1 MPPMSRVASAQQRP
15 PLPLDPNG
23 RVDLERLEL
32 PTGISITRIHGA
44 TPDRKYFPSNA
55 AEYSAG
61 GRDQS
66 VLPLP
71 GSIQPPTPALSSSGT
86 ASSKMIPENSQAP
99 IGYSALEGMPA
110 GLNGPNVIVV
120 DTSSLKT
127 REEEEKVRILPF
139 TSYKCLIKYLP
150 YPRHYRPFRNILK
163 VTLSSFRQRAI
174 F

>member
-1 MPPMSRVASAQQRP
+1 MSRVASAQQRP

-44 TPDRKYFPSNA
+44 APDRKYFPSNA

-71 GSIQPPTPALSSSGT
+71 GSLQPPTLPSSAT

-99 IGYSALEGMPA
+99 IGYTALEGMPA

-127 REEEEKVRILPF
+127 REEEEKVR
-139 TSYKCLIKYLP
+139 
-150 YPRHYRPFRNILK
+150 
-163 VTLSSFRQRAI
+163 VI
-174 F
+174 FKN

>member
-1 MPPMSRVASAQQRP
+1 MSRVASAQQRP

-44 TPDRKYFPSNA
+44 APDRKYFPSNA

-139 TSYKCLIKYLP
+139 TS
-150 YPRHYRPFRNILK
+150 
-163 VTLSSFRQRAI
+163 
-174 F
+174 